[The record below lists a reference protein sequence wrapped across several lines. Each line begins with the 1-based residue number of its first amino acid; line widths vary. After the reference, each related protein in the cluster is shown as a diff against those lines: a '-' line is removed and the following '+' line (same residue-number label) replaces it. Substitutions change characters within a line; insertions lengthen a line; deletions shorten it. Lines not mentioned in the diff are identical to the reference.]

1 MGSMN
6 KAIVIGNLG
15 QDPEVR
21 FTATGRPMSRFSVAT
36 DERWQDSKSGEEKE
50 RTEWHRVVVWGK
62 PAESVGKY
70 LAKGR
75 QVCVEGRLQT
85 RKWQDKEGK
94 EHVTTEIVADHVTFL
109 DNNKK
114 RDEAAAPELG
124 DEE

>member
-15 QDPEVR
+15 KDPELR
-21 FTATGRPMSRFSVAT
+21 YTQSGRPMTTFSVAT
-36 DERWQDSKSGEEKE
+36 NERWQDAKSGEPQE

-62 PAESVGKY
+62 PAEAAGKY
-70 LAKGR
+70 LGKGR

-94 EHVTTEIVADHVTFL
+94 DRVTTEIVADQVTFL
-109 DNNKK
+109 DGAKK
-114 RDEAAAPELG
+114 HEQEAAAPA
-124 DEE
+124 EEE